1 MGTSKS
7 SQTTRNIVI
16 AFLALWSIVSLI
28 VIVVWAT
35 SPDMKGASQ
44 CRAELRVLQ
53 EKFDREKAV
62 WTDDRQALEHMVRQ
76 SWLNQSL
83 LLNLTAQL
91 KDTINILNE
100 SLDMRLKQNAMLHE
114 NITWLKSEVELHEA
128 IEANLTANISK
139 QKDLIEDLQL
149 NLTQAQSTLESC
161 TVQNQAAQ
169 LLQKAAEKERD
180 TCKTRIQYMEKQLT
194 KCQNTVKAE
203 QVPHTGAGND
213 GPPGPRG
220 LTAVVVILCTSLFLI
235 S

>member
-62 WTDDRQALEHMVRQ
+62 WTDDRQALEHM
-76 SWLNQSL
+76 
-83 LLNLTAQL
+83 
-91 KDTINILNE
+91 
-100 SLDMRLKQNAMLHE
+100 AMLHE